1 MADVNRYAPPR
12 AVVDDAM
19 REHGEAPPLWNP
31 NATANWSL
39 VFTPVFGAWLQ
50 MRNWRALGETR
61 RSDSAKIWLKLS
73 ATFLAL
79 EMFVLFLPTNTP
91 ALVMKLFDVVWL
103 LAWYFASGRPH
114 VKWVRERFGSDYP
127 RRPWLP
133 PLLWAFGTYA
143 AFYVLELLVDA
154 AIGQRD

>member
-1 MADVNRYAPPR
+1 MDHVNRYAPPR
-12 AVVDDAM
+12 AVVEDAK
-19 REHGEAPPLWNP
+19 RERGEAPPLWNP

-61 RSDSAKIWLKLS
+61 RADAAKTWLKLS
-73 ATFLAL
+73 AIFLAL
-79 EMFVLFLPTNTP
+79 EMFVLLLPTNTLAP
-91 ALVMKLFDVVWL
+91 WVKLFDVVWL

-114 VKWVRERFGSDYP
+114 AKWVRERFGPDYP
-127 RRPWLP
+127 RRPWLR
-133 PLLWAFGTYA
+133 PLLWAFGTDA

-154 AIGQRD
+154 AIGQPD